1 VCGRPQSWRKPPL
14 GFGFSAAKW
23 RQVAV
28 GLTAPFFITVR
39 DDTVRRRDQIALK
52 EANLRAARIL
62 LIAED
67 AIVSCNDAQEITF
80 FNLKA
85 ERMFGYRADEALGRP
100 LTMLMPP
107 QSREPHP
114 AFVEAFRAASSPSR
128 MMSERQE
135 IRGLRRSGEIF
146 PLEAAITKV
155 TLGGE
160 TTFTAHLRDVT
171 ARKAAQARLEES
183 ERRFHAVFD
192 HAVGPMALLAPDGSV
207 LEINSAARG
216 LTIGDQRY
224 LGRPLWTLPWLGTR
238 DVDADA
244 IERLKRAVTAAAAGK
259 GATDTVDLEDHGR
272 VRSFTLSVTPIIDAA
287 GNVIYVLAEGRE
299 QVV

>member
-1 VCGRPQSWRKPPL
+1 MRSAEAVGRNIGMLVPPDPHRRADAVKWLQRWAAEPL
-14 GFGFSAAKW
+14 GEQSRYLDFLARRKDG
-23 RQVAV
+23 REMHVEVRVARGAV
-28 GLTAPFFITVR
+28 AGDERFFITVR

-67 AIVSCNDAQEITF
+67 AIVSCDDAQTITF

-85 ERMFGYRADEALGRP
+85 ERMFGYRADEALGQP

-107 QSREPHP
+107 AAREPHP

-135 IRGLRRSGEIF
+135 IRGLRRSGEVF
-146 PLEAAITKV
+146 PIEAAITKV

-171 ARKAAQARLEES
+171 ARKAAQASLEES
-183 ERRFHAVFD
+183 ERRFRALFD
-192 HAVGPMALLAPDGSV
+192 HAVGPMALLAPDGAV
-207 LEINSAARG
+207 LEINSAARASPSATSATSAARCG
-216 LTIGDQRY
+216 RC
-224 LGRPLWTLPWLGTR
+224 LGWGSSTSRPM
-238 DVDADA
+238 
-244 IERLKRAVTAAAAGK
+244 
-259 GATDTVDLEDHGR
+259 
-272 VRSFTLSVTPIIDAA
+272 RSS
-287 GNVIYVLAEGRE
+287 G
-299 QVV
+299 